1 VDTFVLALQVLLAAV
16 FATAGVAKLLDREGS
31 RTALAA
37 FGVPAAA
44 VPVGSYLLPAAELA
58 TAVALV
64 FHATA
69 RWGAVAAL
77 VLLLAFIGG
86 IARALSRGEAPDCHC
101 FGQLHS
107 APAGRGTLAR
117 NAVLAALAAVV
128 VVHGPGTPLDTW
140 VDARSAAELAAVAIG
155 ILAVVLAVACVRL
168 WLDQRE
174 LRRDLDRER
183 EVTALFPPG
192 LPLGSEAPP
201 FAVKDVQGHTV
212 SLAGLLEPGRPLALI
227 FVSPGCGPCA
237 AILPDLSHWQ
247 TTLTE
252 RLAIGL
258 VSTGD
263 ALDNHEAQRLGLTNV
278 LLQKDDEIMNAYRV
292 EGTPSAVM
300 VSPDGRIASTAAA
313 GATAIEPLIRVT
325 LRRHTNATSVDTV
338 PANVVVPTQHQGA

>member
-1 VDTFVLALQVLLAAV
+1 
-16 FATAGVAKLLDREGS
+16 
-31 RTALAA
+31 
-37 FGVPAAA
+37 
-44 VPVGSYLLPAAELA
+44 
-58 TAVALV
+58 
-64 FHATA
+64 
-69 RWGAVAAL
+69 
-77 VLLLAFIGG
+77 
-86 IARALSRGEAPDCHC
+86 
-101 FGQLHS
+101 
-107 APAGRGTLAR
+107 
-117 NAVLAALAAVV
+117 
-128 VVHGPGTPLDTW
+128 
-140 VDARSAAELAAVAIG
+140 
-155 ILAVVLAVACVRL
+155 
-168 WLDQRE
+168 
-174 LRRDLDRER
+174 
-183 EVTALFPPG
+183 
-192 LPLGSEAPP
+192 
-201 FAVKDVQGHTV
+201 VKDVQGHTV

-247 TTLTE
+247 KTLTE

-263 ALDNHEAQRLGLTNV
+263 ALDNHEAQQLGLTNV